1 MPDRFFFWV
10 SPMPRRLAL
19 KTSEKPG
26 FPAPSQEQAS
36 GGMAQSRKRS
46 RPASQAALQART
58 EAIAKEPKIGFDRL
72 SDRKATAVSGKHN
85 APSSRHHKS
94 DKSVESQL
102 QRDYFAKNFRAAR
115 KDAGLSQRDIQKET
129 GIPQSHISE
138 IESAMH
144 NICIETMVKLAN
156 LVHVPVHELL
166 KP

>member
-1 MPDRFFFWV
+1 
-10 SPMPRRLAL
+10 MPRRVAL
-19 KTSEKPG
+19 KASENLS
-26 FPAPSQEQAS
+26 FPAPGQEQAS
-36 GGMAQSRKRS
+36 GVLPSSRKRS
-46 RPASQAALQART
+46 RPASPSALQART
-58 EAIAKEPKIGFDRL
+58 EVIAKTPKIGFNR
-72 SDRKATAVSGKHN
+72 SYGAKATAVSAKDN
-85 APSSRHHKS
+85 APTSRDQRN
-94 DKSVESQL
+94 DKAIASQL
-102 QRDYFAKNFRAAR
+102 QREYFAKNFRTAR

>member
-1 MPDRFFFWV
+1 MPH
-10 SPMPRRLAL
+10 RLAL
-19 KTSEKPG
+19 KTTEKPE
-26 FPAPSQEQAS
+26 FPAPAEEEAS
-36 GGMAQSRKRS
+36 GVLAGSRKRS
-46 RPASQAALQART
+46 RLASLPALQAGT
-58 EAIAKEPKIGFDRL
+58 VAVAKAPKIGFDR
-72 SDRKATAVSGKHN
+72 SRNQKATSVSAKHK
-85 APSSRHHKS
+85 APASRNHRS
-94 DKSVESQL
+94 DKAVESQL
-102 QRDYFAKNFRAAR
+102 QREYFAKNFRSAR

>member
-1 MPDRFFFWV
+1 
-10 SPMPRRLAL
+10 MPRKLAL
-19 KTSEKPG
+19 KTNEKPG
-26 FPAPSQEQAS
+26 FPAPNQEKAS
-36 GGMAQSRKRS
+36 GKVSGGRKRS
-46 RPASQAALQART
+46 RPVSQSALQAGT
-58 EAIAKEPKIGFDRL
+58 VAIAKASKIGFDR
-72 SDRKATAVSGKHN
+72 SRGTKATEVSAKN
-85 APSSRHHKS
+85 KAPTSRHHKG
-94 DKSVESQL
+94 DKAVESQL
-102 QRDYFAKNFRAAR
+102 QREFFAKNFRAAR

>member
-1 MPDRFFFWV
+1 
-10 SPMPRRLAL
+10 MPRRLAF
-19 KTSEKPG
+19 KTSEQPG
-26 FPAPSQEQAS
+26 FPAPCQEQAS
-36 GGMAQSRKRS
+36 GALRSSRKRS
-46 RPASQAALQART
+46 RPVSQPASQAGT
-58 EAIAKEPKIGFDRL
+58 AIEKASKIGFDR
-72 SDRKATAVSGKHN
+72 SSGAKVTEVSAEHKAPT
-85 APSSRHHKS
+85 SRHHKS
-94 DKSVESQL
+94 DKAVESQL
-102 QRDYFAKNFRAAR
+102 QRESFAKNFRAAR

>member
-1 MPDRFFFWV
+1 
-10 SPMPRRLAL
+10 MPRRLAFQ
-19 KTSEKPG
+19 TSEKPG
-26 FPAPSQEQAS
+26 VLAPSQEQVPGALTN
-36 GGMAQSRKRS
+36 SRKRS
-46 RPASQAALQART
+46 RPVSHLALKSET
-58 EAIAKEPKIGFDRL
+58 PEIAKTPKIGFDQSRGA
-72 SDRKATAVSGKHN
+72 SATAVSMKHKV
-85 APSSRHHKS
+85 PTSRHHKS
-94 DKSVESQL
+94 DKGVESQL
-102 QRDYFAKNFRAAR
+102 QRDCFARNFRAAR

>member
-1 MPDRFFFWV
+1 
-10 SPMPRRLAL
+10 MPRRLAF
-19 KTSEKPG
+19 KASEKPTLS
-26 FPAPSQEQAS
+26 APSHEQAPGALTS
-36 GGMAQSRKRS
+36 SRKRS
-46 RPASQAALQART
+46 RPASPSALQART
-58 EAIAKEPKIGFDRL
+58 EAIAKEPEIGFDR
-72 SDRKATAVSGKHN
+72 SRGAKATEVSAKHK
-85 APSSRHHKS
+85 ARVSRHHRS
-94 DKSVESQL
+94 DKTTESQL
-102 QRDYFAKNFRAAR
+102 QREYFAKNFRAAR

>member
-1 MPDRFFFWV
+1 
-10 SPMPRRLAL
+10 MPRRLAL
-19 KTSEKPG
+19 KTSEKPSLSA
-26 FPAPSQEQAS
+26 PALEQAS
-36 GGMAQSRKRS
+36 GTLGSSRKRS
-46 RPASQAALQART
+46 RPVSQGALQAGT
-58 EAIAKEPKIGFDRL
+58 AAIAKTPKIGFDR
-72 SDRKATAVSGKHN
+72 SGGIKATAVSAKDK
-85 APSSRHHKS
+85 APASRYHKD
-94 DKSVESQL
+94 DKAIESQL
-102 QRDYFAKNFRAAR
+102 QREHFAKNFRTAR

>member
-1 MPDRFFFWV
+1 
-10 SPMPRRLAL
+10 MPRRLAL
-19 KTSEKPG
+19 KTGEKPG
-26 FPAPSQEQAS
+26 FPAPNQEKAS
-36 GGMAQSRKRS
+36 GKVSGGRKRS
-46 RPASQAALQART
+46 RPVSHSALQAGT
-58 EAIAKEPKIGFDRL
+58 VAIAKIGFDR
-72 SDRKATAVSGKHN
+72 SRGAKTTEVSAKNKAPT
-85 APSSRHHKS
+85 SRHHKG
-94 DKSVESQL
+94 DKAVESQL
-102 QRDYFAKNFRAAR
+102 QRESFAKNFRSAR

>member
-1 MPDRFFFWV
+1 
-10 SPMPRRLAL
+10 MPRKLAL
-19 KTSEKPG
+19 KTNEKPG
-26 FPAPSQEQAS
+26 FPAPNQEKAS
-36 GGMAQSRKRS
+36 GKVSGGRKRS
-46 RPASQAALQART
+46 RPVSQSALQAGT
-58 EAIAKEPKIGFDRL
+58 VAIAKIGFDR
-72 SDRKATAVSGKHN
+72 SRGTKATEVSAKN
-85 APSSRHHKS
+85 KAPTSRRHKG
-94 DKSVESQL
+94 DKAVESQL
-102 QRDYFAKNFRAAR
+102 QREFFAKNFRAAR

>member
-1 MPDRFFFWV
+1 
-10 SPMPRRLAL
+10 MPRRLAF

-26 FPAPSQEQAS
+26 FPASSKEQAS
-36 GGMAQSRKRS
+36 GPLPGSRKRS
-46 RPASQAALQART
+46 KPVSQPALQAGT
-58 EAIAKEPKIGFDRL
+58 VAITKASKIGFDR
-72 SDRKATAVSGKHN
+72 SRDAKATEVSAKN
-85 APSSRHHKS
+85 KAPMSRHYKG
-94 DKSVESQL
+94 DKAVESQL
-102 QRDYFAKNFRAAR
+102 QRESFAKNFRAAR

>member
-1 MPDRFFFWV
+1 
-10 SPMPRRLAL
+10 MPRRLAL
-19 KTSEKPG
+19 KIGKNLS
-26 FPAPSQEQAS
+26 FPASGREQPSDALA
-36 GGMAQSRKRS
+36 GGRKRS
-46 RPASQAALQART
+46 RPLSQLALKSET
-58 EAIAKEPKIGFDRL
+58 VAIEKAPKIGFDRS
-72 SDRKATAVSGKHN
+72 SDAKATSVSAKHKS
-85 APSSRHHKS
+85 PTSRHHKS
-94 DKSVESQL
+94 DKAVESQME
-102 QRDYFAKNFRAAR
+102 REYFAKNFRAAR

>member
-1 MPDRFFFWV
+1 
-10 SPMPRRLAL
+10 MPRRLAFQ
-19 KTSEKPG
+19 TSEKPG
-26 FPAPSQEQAS
+26 VLAPSQEQVPGALTN
-36 GGMAQSRKRS
+36 SRKRS
-46 RPASQAALQART
+46 RPASQAALQAGT
-58 EAIAKEPKIGFDRL
+58 IATAQASKIGFDR
-72 SDRKATAVSGKHN
+72 SRDTKGTAVSGKDK
-85 APSSRHHKS
+85 APTSGHHKS
-94 DKSVESQL
+94 DKAVESQL

>member
-1 MPDRFFFWV
+1 
-10 SPMPRRLAL
+10 MPRRLAF

-26 FPAPSQEQAS
+26 FPVPGQEQAS
-36 GGMAQSRKRS
+36 GALTSSRKRS
-46 RPASQAALQART
+46 RTVSHVALNSETA
-58 EAIAKEPKIGFDRL
+58 EIAKTSKIGFNPSRGVKD
-72 SDRKATAVSGKHN
+72 TAVSGKDK
-85 APSSRHHKS
+85 APTSRHHRGGKA
-94 DKSVESQL
+94 VESQL
-102 QRDYFAKNFRAAR
+102 QREYFAKNFRAAR

>member
-1 MPDRFFFWV
+1 M
-10 SPMPRRLAL
+10 RRKFAL
-19 KTSEKPG
+19 ETSEKPG
-26 FPAPSQEQAS
+26 LSAPGSEQTS
-36 GGMAQSRKRS
+36 GVLGSSRKRT
-46 RPASQAALQART
+46 RPVSQLALKSET
-58 EAIAKEPKIGFDRL
+58 VAIAKTSKIGFDR
-72 SDRKATAVSGKHN
+72 SRGAKGTAVSAKDK
-85 APSSRHHKS
+85 APTSRHHKA
-94 DKSVESQL
+94 DKAVESQL

>member
-1 MPDRFFFWV
+1 
-10 SPMPRRLAL
+10 MPRRMAL
-19 KTSEKPG
+19 KTSERPG
-26 FPAPSQEQAS
+26 FPAPSQEQVS
-36 GGMAQSRKRS
+36 GALAKSRERS
-46 RPASQAALQART
+46 RPTSQPALQAGT
-58 EAIAKEPKIGFDRL
+58 VVIAKTPKIGFDR
-72 SDRKATAVSGKHN
+72 SRGQKATSVSAKHK
-85 APSSRHHKS
+85 APKSRHHKG
-94 DKSVESQL
+94 DKSIESQL
-102 QRDYFAKNFRAAR
+102 QRECFAKNFRAAR

>member
-1 MPDRFFFWV
+1 
-10 SPMPRRLAL
+10 MPRTLAL

-26 FPAPSQEQAS
+26 FPVPGQEQAS
-36 GGMAQSRKRS
+36 GALTGSRKRS
-46 RPASQAALQART
+46 RRASPSALQAKT
-58 EAIAKEPKIGFDRL
+58 DEIAKTPKIGFDR
-72 SDRKATAVSGKHN
+72 SRNKKATPVSAKHKTPTN
-85 APSSRHHKS
+85 RHHKG
-94 DKSVESQL
+94 DKAVESQL

-129 GIPQSHISE
+129 GSPQSHISE

-156 LVHVPVHELL
+156 LVHVPIHELL

>member
-1 MPDRFFFWV
+1 
-10 SPMPRRLAL
+10 MPRKLAF
-19 KTSEKPG
+19 KTSEKSGLPVL
-26 FPAPSQEQAS
+26 SQEKAS
-36 GGMAQSRKRS
+36 GALPGSRKRS
-46 RPASQAALQART
+46 RPVSQSALQAET
-58 EAIAKEPKIGFDRL
+58 VAVAESSKIGFDR
-72 SDRKATAVSGKHN
+72 SRDQKVTEVSAKHKASA
-85 APSSRHHKS
+85 SRHHKS
-94 DKSVESQL
+94 DKAIESAL
-102 QRDYFAKNFRAAR
+102 QRQYFAKNFRAAR

>member
-1 MPDRFFFWV
+1 
-10 SPMPRRLAL
+10 MPRRLAL

-26 FPAPSQEQAS
+26 LSATSQEQAS
-36 GGMAQSRKRS
+36 GALASGRKRS
-46 RPASQAALQART
+46 GPASPSALQAGTGALART
-58 EAIAKEPKIGFDRL
+58 PKIGFDRS
-72 SDRKATAVSGKHN
+72 SDAKSTAVSVKHK
-85 APSSRHHKS
+85 APTSRHHKI
-94 DKSVESQL
+94 DKTTESQL
-102 QRDYFAKNFRAAR
+102 QREYFAKNFRAAR

>member
-1 MPDRFFFWV
+1 
-10 SPMPRRLAL
+10 MPRRLAL

-26 FPAPSQEQAS
+26 FPAPSQEQVS
-36 GGMAQSRKRS
+36 SVLLKSRKRS
-46 RPASQAALQART
+46 RPVSQPALQAGT
-58 EAIAKEPKIGFDRL
+58 VAIAKTSKIGFDR
-72 SDRKATAVSGKHN
+72 SSGTKATAVSGKDK
-85 APSSRHHKS
+85 APTSRHHKGN
-94 DKSVESQL
+94 KAVESQL
-102 QRDYFAKNFRAAR
+102 QREYFAKNFRSAR